1 MKLSEEDNG
10 FVESVVPR
18 QQIGL
23 ALKQDQQQRKNGV
36 DENGRVMFRADEY
49 RTGVSDEGK
58 YIDS

>member
-49 RTGVSDEGK
+49 RTGKIIRSK
-58 YIDS
+58 